1 MRIVSLIPSATEIV
15 ALLGAESDLLGRSH
29 ECDFPP
35 SATHATVLTKART
48 AFAPAAGHDSAAIDS
63 AVRASLDAGTS
74 LYELETG
81 ALADLEPDL
90 VITQDLCSVCSI
102 DAGTVSAALDRV
114 AERLGRRP
122 EMLALNPLTLE
133 DVLDD
138 VLRVGAAIERAEAAE
153 DAVVHL
159 RERLYRAQEHVNA
172 YTEGPR
178 VAFIEWTSPIFVGG
192 HWTPQLID
200 RAGASHPLNPATPR
214 DNTGTATGMQQ
225 TQRVAGP
232 SITKTPDELVASAPE
247 AIIISPCGLTLAQTR
262 EAADADLASQPW
274 WSDLPAV
281 RAGRVALVDGNQM
294 FNRPGPRLIDAAE
307 WLVGWLHDRPGVIPA
322 DFPWE
327 PWSR

>member
-15 ALLGAESDLLGRSH
+15 ALLGAEADLLGRSH

-35 SATHATVLTKART
+35 SAAHATVLTKART
-48 AFAPAAGHDSAAIDS
+48 EFAPAAGQDSAAIDT
-63 AVRASLDAGTS
+63 AGRASLEAGDS
-74 LYELETG
+74 RYDLDVD
-81 ALADLEPDL
+81 ALAALEPDL
-90 VITQDLCSVCSI
+90 VITQSLCSVCSI
-102 DAGTVSAALDRV
+102 DVESVAAALDRV
-114 AERLGRRP
+114 AQRLGRRP
-122 EMLALNPLTLE
+122 DMLALNPLTLE

-138 VLRVGAAIERAEAAE
+138 ILRVGTAINRHDHAERA
-153 DAVVHL
+153 VVQL
-159 RERLYRAQEHVNA
+159 RERLYHAQEHVNA

-178 VAFIEWTSPIFVGG
+178 VAFIEWTNPIFVGG

-200 RAGASHPLNPATPR
+200 RAGATHPLNPATPR

-232 SITKTPDELVASAPE
+232 SITATPGQLIASAPE

-262 EAADADLASQPW
+262 DAAQADLATQPW
-274 WSDLPAV
+274 WQDLPAV

-307 WLVGWLHDRPGVIPA
+307 WLTGWLNDRPNIMPA
-322 DFPWE
+322 GFPWE
-327 PWSR
+327 PF